1 MTIST
6 NRWGGDTS
14 APGGWETSA
23 ASTSDSSS
31 APATTTTSVPAPA
44 PDRSR
49 ARWSRSP
56 NVVDRPTLRGV
67 MVLPADGAAV
77 VLTGTAAQVWQ
88 ALSRPAAGDELVQRL
103 APAAGGNSA
112 ADEIGAALDRLRVLG
127 AVRETR

>member
-14 APGGWETSA
+14 APGDWDASA
-23 ASTSDSSS
+23 ASTS
-31 APATTTTSVPAPA
+31 APASISVPAPA
-44 PDRSR
+44 APRSR

-77 VLTGTAAQVWQ
+77 VLTGTAARVWQ
-88 ALSRPAAGDELVQRL
+88 ALTRPAAGDELIERL
-103 APAAGGNSA
+103 VPGQTPAGDGGPT
-112 ADEIGAALDRLRVLG
+112 ADEVGAALDRLQVLG

>member
-14 APGGWETSA
+14 APGDWDPNVAATSA
-23 ASTSDSSS
+23 QAST
-31 APATTTTSVPAPA
+31 PAPA
-44 PDRSR
+44 STTTPDPAAARSR

-56 NVVDRPTLRGV
+56 NVVDRRTLRGV

-77 VLTGTAAQVWQ
+77 VLTGTAARVWQ
-88 ALSRPAAGDELVQRL
+88 ALARPAAGDELIERL
-103 APAAGGNSA
+103 VPAETS
-112 ADEIGAALDRLRVLG
+112 ADEVGAALDRLRVMG

>member
-6 NRWGGDTS
+6 NRRGGDTA
-14 APGGWETSA
+14 APRESSPG
-23 ASTSDSSS
+23 STPG
-31 APATTTTSVPAPA
+31 PA
-44 PDRSR
+44 RSG

-56 NVVDRPTLRGV
+56 NVVDRPTLQGV

-88 ALSRPAAGDELVQRL
+88 ALARPAAGDELTGRL
-103 APAAGGNSA
+103 GPVASEDVSA
-112 ADEIGAALDRLRVLG
+112 ALSRLHAMG